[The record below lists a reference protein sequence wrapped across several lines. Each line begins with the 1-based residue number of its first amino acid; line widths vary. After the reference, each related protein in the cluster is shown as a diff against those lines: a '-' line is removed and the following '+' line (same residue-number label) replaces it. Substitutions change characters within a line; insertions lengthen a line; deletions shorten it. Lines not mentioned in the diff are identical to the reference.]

1 MFPKV
6 ERLSAE
12 FSLLTLQEKADFLRT
27 VTLSAGGKWEV
38 KGVEIS
44 FTPPSDELWTLDAEN
59 AWFELLK

>member
-12 FSLLTLQEKADFLRT
+12 FALLTLQEKADFLRT
-27 VTLSAGGKWEV
+27 VTLSAGGGWKE
-38 KGVEIS
+38 KGGGMNLV
-44 FTPPSDELWTLDAEN
+44 PSDDEVWTLDAEN

>member
-12 FSLLTLQEKADFLRT
+12 FALLTSQEKVEFLRR
-27 VTLSAGGKWEV
+27 VTPLADGEWKIVDGEV
-38 KGVEIS
+38 H
-44 FTPPSDELWTLDAEN
+44 FTPSPDEIWTLDAEE